1 MIYDIVMTTT
11 FKNDKTYVEEY
22 SVEAPSLAAAIV
34 FVIDMDCDASYG
46 PPPLKGDDEGTITVN
61 AKVAVNNKP
70 AHHLQKATG
79 IDEKDAERMI
89 TGWDPLYQ

>member
-11 FKNDKTYVEEY
+11 FKNGKPFIEEY
-22 SVEAPSLAAAIV
+22 SIEAPSLQAAMV

-70 AHHLQKATG
+70 AYHLQKATG